1 MNKTVLV
8 GRLVKDP
15 EIRYTANNQTP
26 NAKFTLAVNRMKKVE
41 NQPDADF
48 VPIVVWGKS
57 AENCGKYIAKGSLV
71 AVAGR
76 IQTRTWDDKDG
87 KRNYATEVIADEVNF
102 LDKKGETKQTE
113 DKNTTVCPECGQ
125 AECTCELPF

>member
-76 IQTRTWDDKDG
+76 IQTRTWDDTEG
-87 KRNYATEVIADEVNF
+87 KKHYATEVIADEVNF
-102 LDKKGETKQTE
+102 LDKKGETK
-113 DKNTTVCPECGQ
+113 GQ
-125 AECTCELPF
+125 AVQEGNGFTPTEEEDDLPF